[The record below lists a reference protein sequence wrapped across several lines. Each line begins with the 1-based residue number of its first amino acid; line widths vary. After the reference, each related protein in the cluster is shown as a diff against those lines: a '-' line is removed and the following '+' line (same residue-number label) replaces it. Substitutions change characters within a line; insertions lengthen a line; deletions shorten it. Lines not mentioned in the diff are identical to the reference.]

1 MPVTELQR
9 TQVHVSLTDF
19 LGGAV
24 ADNMMQMMPPVD
36 WSDLVRKADIAEMAT
51 KADIANMAT
60 KTDIAN
66 MATKTDIAWIKVIFG
81 IQTSILCAILAAL
94 VMK

>member
-9 TQVHVSLTDF
+9 TQVHASLTDF
-19 LGGAV
+19 LGDAV

-36 WSDLVRKADIAEMAT
+36 WSDLVRKADIADMAT
-51 KADIANMAT
+51 KA
-60 KTDIAN
+60 DIAN